1 MRLARFRF
9 RIARRAA
16 SPWIVAGLFA
26 TVTGTIVWSA
36 LAAAE
41 REHRSWGPTAAVVV
55 TTRTVAAGDV
65 LDGGNTRRRP
75 LPRALTA
82 TDALAAL
89 PADAVAAVGLAE
101 GEPVRQARLVGRGVA
116 AAGTLLVAI
125 PLTTTTPP
133 LRVGDHVDLYGR
145 ASEPLAVDVAV
156 VAVAAD
162 RVVVAAAPAQV
173 GPVVLALADGPLV
186 VAVHR

>member
-26 TVTGTIVWSA
+26 TVTGTVVSSA
-36 LAAAE
+36 LAAAA
-41 REHRSWGPTAAVVV
+41 REHRAWGPTATVVV
-55 TTRTVAAGDV
+55 TTRAVAAGDV

-89 PADAVAAVGLAE
+89 PADAVASVGLAA
-101 GEPVRQARLVGRGVA
+101 GEPVRLARLVGRSVA
-116 AAGTLLVAI
+116 AAGTLLVAV
-125 PLTTTTPP
+125 PFTATTPP
-133 LRVGDHVDLYGR
+133 VRVGDHVDLYGR
-145 ASEPLAVDVAV
+145 ASEPVAVDVAV
-156 VAVAAD
+156 VEIATD
-162 RVVVAAAPAQV
+162 RAIVAAAPAQV